1 MSSCKCRLHQ
11 GAEGGPQAIQLQ
23 LLYDSSEGPAEQH
36 AVPSAIAL
44 RTRKCRAGVQAM
56 ITLGNGEQGCLC
68 LLSRSLK
75 PNDFAVRCW
84 KLKRLYIYL

>member
-1 MSSCKCRLHQ
+1 MSSWKCRSHQ
-11 GAEGGPQAIQLQ
+11 GAEGGAQAIQLQ

-36 AVPSAIAL
+36 AVPSAIAA

-68 LLSRSLK
+68 VLKTFEAKRFCCALLEVEASLH
-75 PNDFAVRCW
+75 
-84 KLKRLYIYL
+84 IYL